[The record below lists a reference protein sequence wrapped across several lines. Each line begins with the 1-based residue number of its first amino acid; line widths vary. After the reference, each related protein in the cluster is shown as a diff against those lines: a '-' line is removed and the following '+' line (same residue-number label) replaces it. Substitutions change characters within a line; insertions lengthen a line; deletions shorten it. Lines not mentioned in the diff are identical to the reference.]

1 MILSFWAL
9 SLSLLVITLLM
20 RVFPPK
26 GINHL
31 YGYRTPASMRDEV
44 SWKIA
49 NDYSSKYSLIIAIGI
64 FILQLLL
71 SFFVGITG
79 MTMAISVL
87 VLAGA
92 MTLMFIMTERQI
104 KKR

>member
-9 SLSLLVITLLM
+9 SLSLLVVTILV

-31 YGYRTPASMRDEV
+31 YGYRTPASMRDEA

-49 NDYSSKYSLIIAIGI
+49 NDYSSKYLLIISISI

-71 SFFVGITG
+71 SSLFGITK
-79 MTMAISVL
+79 TTVTISVL
-87 VLAGA
+87 VLAIA
-92 MTLMFIMTERQI
+92 VISMIIMTERQI